1 MAYAL
6 ASVIC
11 ISLNL
16 TLQSVG
22 VFFTKPLD
30 KQLKEQAIT
39 WTLVKPGV
47 DAHRVAT
54 KSQTQEGDA
63 TNARA
68 DMTAA
73 RVVEMVTER

>member
-1 MAYAL
+1 MSYAL

-11 ISLNL
+11 IGVNL
-16 TLQSVG
+16 TIQSLM
-22 VFFTKPLD
+22 VFFTKPID